1 MIHVTAS
8 TFPTGNI
15 TKGFFAFLKGS
26 VSSLKV
32 GHSQLGNGFDG
43 VKVEPGCKPR
53 QLALGIIHLTTETN
67 GKEAKRP

>member
-8 TFPTGNI
+8 PLPTGNI
-15 TKGFFAFLKGS
+15 TKRFFAFLKGS

-32 GHSQLGNGFDG
+32 GHSQLGSGFDG

-53 QLALGIIHLTTETN
+53 KLALGIIHPTTETR